1 LFTTAGEIM
10 IRSLA
15 GLFLTAATV
24 AMFSAT
30 AFANEA
36 GQIKT
41 AKGAVHIERDGQKLP
56 ATIGTKVLQ
65 SDTVVTGADGSVG
78 ITFTDNSLLS
88 AGPNSTLAIERYAF
102 DPTTHAGAF
111 DTRLSRGT
119 LAGVSGK
126 IAKQTPG
133 AMTVKTPAAIL
144 GVRSTEFVVRAEDGT
159 L

>member
-1 LFTTAGEIM
+1 M
-10 IRSLA
+10 IRSIT
-15 GLFLTAATV
+15 GLFLSAATV
-24 AMFSAT
+24 AMLSAT
-30 AFANEA
+30 ALANEV

-41 AKGAVHIERDGQKLP
+41 VRGTAHIERDGQKLP
-56 ATIGTKVLQ
+56 ATIGAKVLQ
-65 SDTVVTGADGSVG
+65 SDAVVTGADGSVG
-78 ITFTDNSLLS
+78 ITFIDNSLLS

-119 LAGVSGK
+119 LAAVSGK

-144 GVRSTEFVVRAEDGT
+144 GVRSTEFVVRVDDGAR
-159 L
+159 